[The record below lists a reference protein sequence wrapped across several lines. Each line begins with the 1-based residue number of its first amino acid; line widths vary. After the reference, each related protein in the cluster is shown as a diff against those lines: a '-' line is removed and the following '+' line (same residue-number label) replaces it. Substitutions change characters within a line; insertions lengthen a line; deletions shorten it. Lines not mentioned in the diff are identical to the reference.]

1 MQLLRYSG
9 VFILYTI
16 RTIMVTYSLGEFE
29 EVVLLTVAILQKNAY
44 GVSIKLDIQKRLNR
58 KVSVGALQSALR
70 RMERKGYIKS
80 HFGEATPERGGKRKR
95 YFEITL
101 NGKKAVSH
109 AMEDRISLWKASPEL
124 LTELDRLI

>member
-1 MQLLRYSG
+1 
-9 VFILYTI
+9 
-16 RTIMVTYSLGEFE
+16 MVTYSLGEFE

-124 LTELDRLI
+124 LTELGRLI